1 MYFIT
6 ILNLMYLTR
15 PNYSLN
21 EPSKSDLL
29 FCHTRARPFLV
40 IDQPK
45 FEKSLFPQPTP
56 EIFTS
61 RNLTNS
67 DVDVMRLRSQDSEPI
82 TFTLKPRNKSIR
94 LSKTE
99 ITASPD
105 ETQHDLSKRIAEI
118 ARLPIARLR
127 VEFESASKRVLD
139 KRVHRD
145 SPPKVEDILDTE
157 GTVLI
162 VKDLG
167 SFPLP
172 GVVAVLTGCV

>member
-1 MYFIT
+1 
-6 ILNLMYLTR
+6 
-15 PNYSLN
+15 
-21 EPSKSDLL
+21 
-29 FCHTRARPFLV
+29 
-40 IDQPK
+40 
-45 FEKSLFPQPTP
+45 
-56 EIFTS
+56 
-61 RNLTNS
+61 
-67 DVDVMRLRSQDSEPI
+67 MRLRRQDSEPI

-118 ARLPIARLR
+118 AHLPIARLR

-145 SPPKVEDILDTE
+145 SPPKVEDIADTE

-167 SFPLP
+167 SLPLP
-172 GVVAVLTGCV
+172 IVVVVLMVCV

>member
-1 MYFIT
+1 MS
-6 ILNLMYLTR
+6 R
-15 PNYSLN
+15 PNLIS
-21 EPSKSDLL
+21 
-29 FCHTRARPFLV
+29 CRHTRAPLFGDRPR
-40 IDQPK
+40 K
-45 FEKSLFPQPTP
+45 FEKFFPPNRRLKSSLAYN
-56 EIFTS
+56 
-61 RNLTNS
+61 NLTNS
-67 DVDVMRLRSQDSEPI
+67 NLDIMRLRRQDSEPI

-145 SPPKVEDILDTE
+145 SPPKVEDIADTE

-167 SFPLP
+167 SLPLP
-172 GVVAVLTGCV
+172 IVVVVLMVCV